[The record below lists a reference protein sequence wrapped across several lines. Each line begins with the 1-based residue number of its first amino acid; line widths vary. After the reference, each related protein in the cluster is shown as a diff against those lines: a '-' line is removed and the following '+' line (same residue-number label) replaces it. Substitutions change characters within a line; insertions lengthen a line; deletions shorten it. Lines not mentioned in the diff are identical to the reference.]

1 MSGFNGINQFGS
13 LTVNG
18 QKLKFEDFDI
28 DKNGDVTQKE
38 YNELLKK
45 VELDSVEFSTVD
57 KNQDNVISEDEL
69 AIYDQKSQMQ
79 DDINN
84 MSKTISLDFSGKS
97 EYLTQLNSA
106 LKDLINDFAASY
118 TGEIE
123 NMAKDFEAQLPEK
136 YAEIKNNI
144 LAEDP
149 DTIKSDVLDI
159 IYSDMITP
167 QKTTGTNGEVI
178 EGEALPKATAKE

>member
-13 LTVNG
+13 LTVND

-45 VELDSVEFSTVD
+45 VELDSVKFSTVD

-84 MSKTISLDFSGKS
+84 MSKTISLDF
-97 EYLTQLNSA
+97 
-106 LKDLINDFAASY
+106 
-118 TGEIE
+118 
-123 NMAKDFEAQLPEK
+123 
-136 YAEIKNNI
+136 
-144 LAEDP
+144 
-149 DTIKSDVLDI
+149 
-159 IYSDMITP
+159 
-167 QKTTGTNGEVI
+167 
-178 EGEALPKATAKE
+178 

>member
-84 MSKTISLDFSGKS
+84 MSKTISLDF
-97 EYLTQLNSA
+97 
-106 LKDLINDFAASY
+106 
-118 TGEIE
+118 
-123 NMAKDFEAQLPEK
+123 
-136 YAEIKNNI
+136 
-144 LAEDP
+144 
-149 DTIKSDVLDI
+149 
-159 IYSDMITP
+159 
-167 QKTTGTNGEVI
+167 
-178 EGEALPKATAKE
+178 